1 MHIDFLLDSFQNNL
15 EKEAIIWKEKL
26 FNYQWILDRVHFWQK
41 KIYKENISPGTVVIF
56 EADFS
61 PNAVALLLVLIE
73 MEYIIVR

>member
-41 KIYKENISPGTVVIF
+41 KIYKENISPGKYTGLHF
-56 EADFS
+56 WRRTQ
-61 PNAVALLLVLIE
+61 
-73 MEYIIVR
+73 MR